1 MTTRRKVLRSKIVGV
16 SNYTDVVATLK
27 AGDELAIEHEP
38 DNAYD
43 PNAMK
48 VMDADNRTVG
58 YLPKETAKR
67 VIEKD
72 SARLFLATVDT
83 VNVHEEVVVG
93 GFVTFETEA
102 GYIEYDRPSHITQG
116 EDMGKFRVDDEVIEQ
131 GREGWESSAARIR
144 SFKLPAGRAIT
155 VIPITDYATQNA
167 DGGWMSVRE
176 VYADT
181 IRVGNDTAEIPGRLR
196 TFPVQDF
203 ITVVGRD
210 GSKKRRYVADTLL
223 ERTLPTKWELKG
235 AREGQEPP
243 KHAKPKDVTYFNCIY
258 IDGQLETGDR
268 AKYNPK
274 PGDHILVYFSSSWY
288 ESWKKLMERDRKKIK
303 DYSPGGRRWTIQIT
317 GSFAAGNLGFEAD
330 DAEGEPIELPQVMN
344 LDDYFEGKRAEIEAY
359 VSELDNVEGAVFT
372 NKTPSTVNDEDE
384 IREAD
389 DDATEEFEDDLV
401 LTEGFDWSTL
411 PAARLKKL
419 LLNLGVQVK
428 TRPTTEEL
436 LALAAEHEAELL
448 SLVATAA

>member
-1 MTTRRKVLRSKIVGV
+1 MTTRRKVLRTKLVGV
-16 SNYTDVVATLK
+16 SNYTDVVSGLSV
-27 AGDELAIEHEP
+27 GDTVFVTHEP

-43 PNAMK
+43 PNAMQ
-48 VMDADNRTVG
+48 VTLPGVDAVVG
-58 YLPKETAKR
+58 YLSKEVAKR

-72 SARLFLATVDT
+72 STRRFTATVDT
-83 VNVHEEVVVG
+83 VTEHEGAVVG
-93 GFVTFETEA
+93 GFITFETEA
-102 GYIEYDRPSHITQG
+102 GYIEYDRPSINQG

-144 SFKLPAGRAIT
+144 SFKLPAGRPIT

-210 GSKKRRYVADTLL
+210 GSKKRRYVSDMLL

-235 AREGQEPP
+235 AKEGKEPP
-243 KHAKPKDVTYFNCIY
+243 KHAKPKDVTYVNCIY
-258 IDGQLETGDR
+258 IDGQFETGDR

-274 PGDHILVYFSSSWY
+274 AGDHILLYFSSAWY

-303 DYSPGGRRWTIQIT
+303 DYSPAGRRWTVQIT
-317 GSFAAGNLGFEAD
+317 GSFAGGNLDFEAD
-330 DAEGEPIELPQVMN
+330 DAEGEPIELPEVMN
-344 LDDYFEGKRAEIEAY
+344 LDDYFENKRAEIEAY
-359 VSELDNVEGAVFT
+359 VASLDDVEGALFNT
-372 NKTPSTVNDEDE
+372 SPSSATTTDDEV
-384 IREAD
+384 RED
-389 DDATEEFEDDLV
+389 DDEATEEFEDDLD
-401 LTEGFDWSTL
+401 LSDGFDWSTM

-436 LALAAEHEAELL
+436 LALAQEHEAELL
-448 SLVATAA
+448 SLLATAA